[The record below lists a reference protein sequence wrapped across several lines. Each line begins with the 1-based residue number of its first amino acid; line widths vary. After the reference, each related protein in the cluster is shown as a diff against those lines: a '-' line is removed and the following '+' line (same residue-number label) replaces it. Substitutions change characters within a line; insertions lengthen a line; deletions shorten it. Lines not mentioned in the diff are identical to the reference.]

1 MFLIMYKSF
10 RSYSHD
16 DHSLWESMFYVFL
29 HGEQAL
35 YDEGLREPHGGYL
48 PSRLHPVVQKLLL
61 HRGAVQHA

>member
-1 MFLIMYKSF
+1 MFLIMYKYF
-10 RSYSHD
+10 RSSSYD
-16 DHSLWESMFYVFL
+16 YHSLWESLFYVLL
-29 HGEQAL
+29 HCEQAL